1 MAFPFTPQDVDV
13 ELSFDSGTTWSSI
26 VSPTNYVYRE
36 GLIAIDRGRKSEAN
50 DAEPAEISMTLKN
63 SDGRFTPDYP
73 LGAYYGSIGRN
84 SQIRV
89 SLPDSVTT
97 LRLPGDI
104 LSKASC
110 PDSASISV
118 TGDLD
123 VRADIELLSWRD
135 PQNIVGKWEV
145 TSDERSWNFQINSVG
160 QLVFT
165 WSSTGAFSTIRAA
178 VSTVPVD
185 IPADHRL
192 AVRATIDVDNGAAGR
207 TITFYTSTSISG
219 TWTQLGDAVVQS
231 GTTSI
236 ADTTASIEIGSQ
248 VSSGVALESGDPYND
263 PAQPWETADAM
274 TGKVRAVKVLS
285 GIAGTEVANPDFTA
299 QAAGATSF
307 SDTASPAN
315 TWTVGTYAT
324 IDDRNY
330 RAHGEVTAWPQR
342 WDTTGTYVAT
352 PINASGLLRRLNATG
367 STASAKSAIYRFLSR
382 DTSVMHY
389 WPCEEA
395 AGATAIYPE
404 TDGTPVLTVAG
415 GGNPQF
421 GATTSFECSDA
432 LPTNGNSEYVVGGL
446 SSATGTS
453 GYSVRFLLRIDATGT
468 TDGAV
473 VARFVT
479 DWDPHQLDVI
489 YNTANGGTLK
499 ITAYNSDGTAI
510 GTTSTAKP
518 SNGVTD
524 NDVMVNVY
532 VSPSGADV
540 EFGIFVYQVSDWDS
554 GSAFSTKTTATTG
567 KFTNFSFGTDLN
579 LDQVTVGHIS
589 IHNLDDVTVSYQEAY
604 QAHIGERAGRRF
616 ERICDE
622 ESIRFQRWG
631 SLDNTMEMGPQNVS
645 DVMTIF
651 TECQDADG
659 GLIYE
664 PRDFFGL
671 GYRTRGSLY
680 NQPAVLT
687 LDYVSNEIDSGP
699 EPTDDDRYTMN
710 DATVQRLRGS
720 SPRYQKTTGTLNVNE
735 PGTLAGAVGRY
746 AKTFTLNLNADVDAA
761 QSAGWLVHLRTV
773 DEQRWPSLAVNL
785 ANSRIAADTTLVAQ
799 ATRIDIGERLTLTN
813 MPIWIP
819 QQTVDQLVFGYT
831 ETLGQFERE
840 LRFDCAPAS
849 PWQVGVLDDAALGKL
864 DTEGTELAFAMT
876 SSDTS
881 AYLYTTS
888 GPVWTTDAGEYSF
901 GLKVSGEEMTA
912 TAGTSGASDAFT
924 STTSNGWGTAD
935 IGGSWSTA
943 GGTASEY
950 STNGTTA
957 RVAVAAVNASRYTYL
972 SAKAYADVDMIVDAA
987 TGVLAT
993 GGPHYVGLIARYV
1006 DTSNSY
1012 YARLSF
1018 ETTAALTLTLQKRVG
1033 GVQTDL
1039 ATATVPGTHVANTL
1053 FRIRFKV
1060 DGSSLKAK
1068 AWLASSEEPYAWQ
1081 AEATDTSLTAGGS
1094 IGTRSILSATN
1105 TNTLPVTFIYDNFE
1119 LTNPQIM
1126 TVTRSANG
1134 IVKAQSAG
1142 TAVSLANPM
1151 ILAL

>member
-1 MAFPFTPQDVDV
+1 MAFPFTPQDIDV

-36 GLIAIDRGRKSEAN
+36 GLISIDRGRKSEAN
-50 DAEPAEISMTLKN
+50 DAEPAEITMTLKN
-63 SDGRFTPDYP
+63 NDGRFTPDYP

-110 PDSASISV
+110 PDSATISV

-123 VRADIELLSWRD
+123 VRADVELLSWRD

-145 TSDERSWNFQINSVG
+145 TSDERSWNFQINSLG

-185 IPADHRL
+185 VPSDRRL

-219 TWTQLGDAVVQS
+219 TWTQLGDAIVQS

-236 ADTTASIEIGSQ
+236 ADTTASIEVGSQ

-299 QAAGATSF
+299 QTAGATSF
-307 SDTASPAN
+307 SDTATPAN

-324 IDDRNY
+324 IDDRDY

-342 WDTTGTYVAT
+342 WDTTGTYVAA
-352 PINASGLLRRLNATG
+352 PIAAGGLLRRMNATG
-367 STASAKSAIYRFLSR
+367 SAASAKSAIYRFLSR
-382 DTSVMHY
+382 DASVIHY

-395 AGATAIYPE
+395 PGATAIYPD
-404 TDGTPVLTVAG
+404 TDGTPALTVAG
-415 GGNPQF
+415 GGNTQF

-446 SSATGTS
+446 SSPTGTS
-453 GYSVRFLLRIDATGT
+453 GYSVRFLLRIDDAGT
-468 TDGAV
+468 VDGAV
-473 VARFVT
+473 VGRFIT
-479 DWDPHQLDVI
+479 DQDPHQLDLV
-489 YNTANGGTLK
+489 YNTASGGTLK
-499 ITAYNSDGTAI
+499 VNAYNNDGTLI
-510 GTTSTAKP
+510 GTAGATKP
-518 SNGVTD
+518 GTGVTN
-524 NDVMVNVY
+524 NDVMVNLY
-532 VSPSGADV
+532 VSPSGSDV
-540 EFGIFVYQVSDWDS
+540 EFGIIVYQVSDWDS
-554 GSAFSTKTTATTG
+554 GISFTTKTTATTG

-589 IHNLDDVTVSYQEAY
+589 IHNDQDVTTSYQEAY
-604 QAHIGERAGRRF
+604 QAHVGERAGRRF

-631 SLDNTMEMGPQNVS
+631 SLDSTMEMGPQNVS
-645 DVMTIF
+645 DVMTTL

-664 PRDFFGL
+664 PRDFFGI
-671 GYRTRGSLY
+671 GYRTRTSLY
-680 NQPAVLT
+680 NQPTTLN
-687 LDYVSNEIDSGP
+687 LDYVSNEIEPGP

-720 SPRYQKTTGTLNVNE
+720 SPRYQKTSGTLNVNE

-773 DEQRWPSLAVNL
+773 DEQRWPSLSVNL

-819 QQTVDQLVFGYT
+819 QQTVDQLVFGCT

-840 LRFDCAPAS
+840 LRFDCAPAN

-864 DTEGTELAFAMT
+864 DTAGTELVSALTTTA
-876 SSDTS
+876 TS
-881 AYLYTTS
+881 AVLYTTS
-888 GPVWTTDAGEYSF
+888 GPEWTTDAAQYSF
-901 GLKVSGEEMTA
+901 GLKMSGEEVTA
-912 TAGTSGASDAFT
+912 TACTSGVSDAFGRT
-924 STTSNGWGTAD
+924 SSNGWGSAD
-935 IGGSWSTA
+935 IGGAWTNS
-943 GGTASEY
+943 GGSASDY
-950 STNGTTA
+950 SVGSGYG
-957 RVAVAAVNASRYTYL
+957 VATLATVDVSRRTYL
-972 SAKAYADVDMIVDAA
+972 TAPGPDTDTYCDITTSA
-987 TGVLAT
+987 LAT
-993 GGPHYVGLIARYV
+993 GASLFGALTARYV
-1006 DTSNSY
+1006 DIDNMY
-1012 YARLSF
+1012 MARLEF
-1018 ETTAALTLTLQKRVG
+1018 TTANAIVLVIRKVVAGAQTSLGTYTL
-1033 GVQTDL
+1033 
-1039 ATATVPGTHVANTL
+1039 PNTHVAGT
-1053 FRIRFKV
+1053 FIRIRFKL
-1060 DGSSLKAK
+1060 DGTSLKAK
-1068 AWLASSEEPYAWQ
+1068 GWLSTADEPPYWQ
-1081 AEATDTSLTAGGS
+1081 IDATDSSFSAAGN
-1094 IGTRSILSATN
+1094 IGTRSITVTGN
-1105 TNTLPVTFIYDNFE
+1105 TNVNPQIRYDNLE
-1119 LTNPQIM
+1119 TINPQIM
-1126 TVTRSANG
+1126 TITRSVNG

-1142 TAVSLANPM
+1142 TAVSLADPM